1 MHFHKWVAVE
11 RIGDIVTYRCAR
23 CGRTRTRVNGRKERA
38 MGLFRSTKV
47 PNTISDKKWGQ
58 IQRGANRTEA
68 REGGMF
74 SSKAV
79 KRRKT
84 CSGQLKKSWWS

>member
-1 MHFHKWVAVE
+1 
-11 RIGDIVTYRCAR
+11 
-23 CGRTRTRVNGRKERA
+23 

-84 CSGQLKKSWWS
+84 YSKQLKKSWWS